1 MGAPKKEEKKK
12 EAAPKKEEKKK
23 EEKKKEDKAPAAAAG
38 AVDEKAVTA
47 CGDEIRVMKEKLKG
61 EGLSGK
67 KINEH
72 PEIKALVEKLNKLKA
87 GEAVAGGGGGGPDP
101 AEERKKQLKK
111 VIKEGGKRGV
121 EIEGAADMGG
131 LQYFCTSIDEPQGD
145 LEFVEKSMEA
155 MNAKSDP
162 TEEERKG
169 GSGAIG
175 KMIFSAGDDQLA
187 ICAYVP
193 SDKTDANQ
201 ADVWLKHVIGI
212 IGGVFVKGEKGL
224 AIGKVLTDSNKGIF
238 PLKLKEPGITE
249 AI

>member
-1 MGAPKKEEKKK
+1 MGPKKEE
-12 EAAPKKEEKKK
+12 
-23 EEKKKEDKAPAAAAG
+23 
-38 AVDEKAVTA
+38 
-47 CGDEIRVMKEKLKG
+47 
-61 EGLSGK
+61 
-67 KINEH
+67 
-72 PEIKALVEKLNKLKA
+72 VEKELTP
-87 GEAVAGGGGGGPDP
+87 EQQ
-101 AEERKKQLKK
+101 AEEAKKQLKK

-193 SDKTDANQ
+193 SD
-201 ADVWLKHVIGI
+201 
-212 IGGVFVKGEKGL
+212 
-224 AIGKVLTDSNKGIF
+224 
-238 PLKLKEPGITE
+238 
-249 AI
+249 